1 MAFPR
6 NAFSEYLGYVT
17 PEDKQRWMQQR
28 EEAEAAKAE
37 RRTGG
42 VMDKVKKAMGPA
54 MELAERGINAKM
66 HAEYESENDRKNDK
80 AKRITETKQY
90 KITYDDEPQM

>member
-1 MAFPR
+1 MPFPR
-6 NAFSEYLGYVT
+6 NVFSDYLGYVT
-17 PEDKQRWMQQR
+17 DEDKQRWAQQR
-28 EEAEAAKAE
+28 EEAEAAKSD
-37 RRTGG
+37 RRTNG